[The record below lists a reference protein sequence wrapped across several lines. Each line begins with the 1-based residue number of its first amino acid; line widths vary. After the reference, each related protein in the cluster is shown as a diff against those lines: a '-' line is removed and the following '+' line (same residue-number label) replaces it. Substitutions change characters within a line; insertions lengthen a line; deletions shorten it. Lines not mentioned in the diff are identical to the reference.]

1 MKRTLLGTT
10 VLAGLL
16 VSGAYLAGRDSSAI
30 ATAHAG
36 PADEKDIGGK
46 IVLLRLAVPAG
57 DEVGNVLRKD
67 AQLSAGFEVIDRKGI
82 PAALVRETGFNRDQW
97 NQIGAQAVIKNAEV
111 GGQIKFQL
119 FDLSK
124 GNKPVLSR
132 GFPTGDKRKA
142 AHQFMN
148 EVIKYYTGIPGVFGS
163 RIAFV
168 RTRRSPAVTKNVF
181 TMEMDGGNVAGITAN
196 RSLNILPSLGPGG
209 QVLFTSYAKRNPDL
223 WISSGGGP
231 KRISKYP
238 GLNLGGVMSPNGG
251 SIALTLSKD
260 GNSEIYLIDPGG
272 SVKSRLTN
280 NSAIDGSPS
289 FSPGGNQIAF
299 VSNRAG
305 GPQVFRMTSSGGGGA
320 RVTKKGDYNQTPD
333 WSPGEKEYGNWIAYA
348 GRDGARFDIF
358 AVNVQSGQLKRI
370 TQGGGR
376 STDPSWAPDGRL
388 IAFSSS
394 QGGVTVANEDGNNQ
408 IQVTKAG
415 TTPDWGP
422 RAL

>member
-1 MKRTLLGTT
+1 
-10 VLAGLL
+10 
-16 VSGAYLAGRDSSAI
+16 
-30 ATAHAG
+30 
-36 PADEKDIGGK
+36 
-46 IVLLRLAVPAG
+46 
-57 DEVGNVLRKD
+57 
-67 AQLSAGFEVIDRKGI
+67 
-82 PAALVRETGFNRDQW
+82 
-97 NQIGAQAVIKNAEV
+97 
-111 GGQIKFQL
+111 
-119 FDLSK
+119 
-124 GNKPVLSR
+124 
-132 GFPTGDKRKA
+132 
-142 AHQFMN
+142 
-148 EVIKYYTGIPGVFGS
+148 
-163 RIAFV
+163 
-168 RTRRSPAVTKNVF
+168 
-181 TMEMDGGNVAGITAN
+181 MEMDGGNVAGITAN

-272 SVKSRLTN
+272 AVKSRLTN